1 MESCGGERV
10 IILSPMT
17 RTGKAVVCRELN
29 KPVVVEEV
37 SVDAPKRGEVMVKI
51 AACGVCHSDLSATNG
66 TIALPPPLVL
76 GHEGAG
82 EVVEVGEGV
91 SGFAVGDHV
100 VSSFIYMCGKCRFCA
115 GGRPVLCVEQGKAL
129 TTPPEGTPRVHDKAG
144 KALGIFSGCGVMA
157 EYATLSVDNLVKID
171 PKIPLDRAALVG
183 CAVTTGVGAVFNTAK
198 VEPGSSVAVFG
209 CGGVGLNVVQ
219 GAAIAGAERIIAIDT
234 MESKL
239 ALAKQFGATD
249 VILAKPGED
258 VAKALKKLTGGGPD
272 YAFECVGI
280 GALAETAYRAI
291 RRGGKAI
298 VVGVAKASDAA
309 SIKPMTL
316 VFEEKSLQGSYF
328 GSCVPRIDFPR
339 MLQLYMAGKLKL
351 DELITHRYKIEEA
364 PQAFADLE
372 SGRNARGVIVF

>member
-1 MESCGGERV
+1 MKSCGGKRAT
-10 IILSPMT
+10 ILSAMS
-17 RTGKAVVCRELN
+17 RTGKAVLCRELN
-29 KPVVVEEV
+29 KPVVVETVTVE
-37 SVDAPKRGEVMVKI
+37 SPRRGEVMVKI
-51 AACGVCHSDLSATNG
+51 GACGVCHSDVSATNG
-66 TIALPPPLVL
+66 TIPLPPPLVL

-100 VSSFIYMCGKCRFCA
+100 VASFIYMCGKCRFCA

-129 TTPPEGTPRVHDKAG
+129 TTPPEGTSRVHDKAG
-144 KALGIFSGCGVMA
+144 KPLGIFSGCGVMA

-219 GAAIAGAERIIAIDT
+219 GAAVAGAERIIAIDT
-234 MESKL
+234 MEAKL
-239 ALAKQFGATD
+239 AMAKQFGATD
-249 VILAKPGED
+249 VILSKAGED
-258 VAKALKKLTGGGPD
+258 VAKALKKMTGGGPD
-272 YAFECVGI
+272 YAFECVGV

-291 RRGGKAI
+291 RRGGKAVI
-298 VVGVAKASDAA
+298 VGVARPTDSMAF
-309 SIKPMTL
+309 KPMTM

-339 MLQLYMAGKLKL
+339 MLHLYMAGKLKL
-351 DELITHRYKIEEA
+351 DELITHRYRIEEA